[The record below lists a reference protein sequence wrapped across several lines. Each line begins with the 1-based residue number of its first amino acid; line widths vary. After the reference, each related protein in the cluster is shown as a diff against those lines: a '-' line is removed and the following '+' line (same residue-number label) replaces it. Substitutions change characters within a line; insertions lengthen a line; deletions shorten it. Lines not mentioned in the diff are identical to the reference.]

1 MSLSVIFC
9 DKRRKTN
16 KTNNASKL
24 SLIKR
29 SSSNNSKRNNKNRNS
44 IRHRHSIRKK
54 INVKISTKMIDRI
67 SENKKGRNKDIL
79 LLKRRSKDKKL
90 TRFQMMKFLTMLL
103 WLFLKTISNV
113 WRKRRREWNN
123 KRNSNSLSKRHP
135 HLLLPRLSTWHLRLP
150 WNQRLLQR
158 QPWLL
163 LLYPRLLHH
172 HLKLPWRQRLPRHN
186 PCHRPRHLHPSLCL
200 LLKLLQHP
208 QLVVKVLLLRR

>member
-1 MSLSVIFC
+1 MIFC

-44 IRHRHSIRKK
+44 IRHRNSIRKK
-54 INVKISTKMIDRI
+54 IRVKISAKMNDRI

-103 WLFLKTISNV
+103 
-113 WRKRRREWNN
+113 
-123 KRNSNSLSKRHP
+123 
-135 HLLLPRLSTWHLRLP
+135 
-150 WNQRLLQR
+150 
-158 QPWLL
+158 
-163 LLYPRLLHH
+163 
-172 HLKLPWRQRLPRHN
+172 
-186 PCHRPRHLHPSLCL
+186 
-200 LLKLLQHP
+200 
-208 QLVVKVLLLRR
+208 